1 MPKAKALRRSGEEVE
16 MCMLVSI
23 IVFMKGPLGEGTGR
37 MVDMQY
43 DHCMTNKSRK
53 PHEQWLVGFF
63 ELK

>member
-1 MPKAKALRRSGEEVE
+1 
-16 MCMLVSI
+16 MLVSI